1 MGGLSDAGKVLRN
14 EKIKTTDEFLVKKKD
29 PLELP
34 PNFEELPLPN
44 TKKDLDK
51 SNKKIEEILNTSKVN
66 VSKEKSTSVEEV
78 YIRQYSRVKL
88 NLNFYNSLLDQKKEK
103 KSIKKSIKYFLN

>member
-1 MGGLSDAGKVLRN
+1 MIDKMKKINFLITLSFLVTSCGGFSEAGKVLRN

-44 TKKDLDK
+44 TKKDLQK
-51 SNKKIEEILNTSKVN
+51 SDEKIEEILNTSDIS
-66 VSKEKSTSVEEV
+66 VSKEKPTSVEDP
-78 YIRQYSRVKL
+78 
-88 NLNFYNSLLDQKKEK
+88 F
-103 KSIKKSIKYFLN
+103 

>member
-1 MGGLSDAGKVLRN
+1 MKKINLLITLSFLVTSCGGFSEAGKVLRN

-44 TKKDLDK
+44 SKKDLQK
-51 SNKKIEEILNTSKVN
+51 SDEKIEEILNTSDIS
-66 VSKEKSTSVEEV
+66 VSKEKPTSVEESILDN
-78 YIRQYSRVKL
+78 IR
-88 NLNFYNSLLDQKKEK
+88 E
-103 KSIKKSIKYFLN
+103 

>member
-1 MGGLSDAGKVLRN
+1 MINIMKKINLLIILSFLLASCGGLSDAGKVLRN

-66 VSKEKSTSVEEV
+66 VSKEKSSSVEESILDK
-78 YIRQYSRVKL
+78 IRK
-88 NLNFYNSLLDQKKEK
+88 
-103 KSIKKSIKYFLN
+103 